1 MCSGILCVHK
11 KTDSLERN
19 DYQCPQCKSLCQVHN
34 TPFEQPTI
42 SFSLNC
48 DQGICIFEETQ
59 TSIQNL
65 LEMCFVQDAQT
76 KSVFICQLTKILV
89 STTVKIAKPALM
101 RWIFLLGTKN
111 QHSCGSVVM
120 IHIALQEK
128 RVVTTKKKNHL
139 QFWRHFSDN
148 HNRAHLNLCHKR
160 KNCIPWWHRRVDSPL
175 IDTVNWKF
183 FYIFFS
189 FTFSVEWIN
198 MIFSVSNDRIER
210 PWDFGPDAVTLTVK
224 DLVQDNTINSHRI
237 LPAASSLLLSQKHDF
252 SDKPSSASS
261 IYSQPGRDY
270 GDERGSALLCRST
283 KMYLSWYQVSDL
295 NDFEF

>member
-1 MCSGILCVHK
+1 MTVGRIIPILNLLGTFTDQTQCVRVYFACTK

-19 DYQCPQCKSLCQVHN
+19 DYQYHQCKSLCQVRN

-89 STTVKIAKPALM
+89 STTVKFANPALM
-101 RWIFLLGTKN
+101 RWIFLLGTQN

-128 RVVTTKKKNHL
+128 RVVTTKKEEPPVLKTFFR
-139 QFWRHFSDN
+139 QSQSSTP
-148 HNRAHLNLCHKR
+148 KPVPQ
-160 KNCIPWWHRRVDSPL
+160 KEEMYPL
-175 IDTVNWKF
+175 
-183 FYIFFS
+183 
-189 FTFSVEWIN
+189 
-198 MIFSVSNDRIER
+198 M
-210 PWDFGPDAVTLTVK
+210 A
-224 DLVQDNTINSHRI
+224 
-237 LPAASSLLLSQKHDF
+237 
-252 SDKPSSASS
+252 
-261 IYSQPGRDY
+261 
-270 GDERGSALLCRST
+270 
-283 KMYLSWYQVSDL
+283 
-295 NDFEF
+295 